1 MKLSEMLDAIE
12 VLSVSGSSDVA
23 VEGVTYDSRKVN
35 PGWLFVA
42 VRGGRANGADYIIE
56 AVSKG
61 ASVVVSEELLE
72 VGSVVT
78 HVHVPHARRA
88 LAELSAVFYGNIS
101 HRMQVIGVTGTNGKT
116 TTACMIHHL
125 LNHGGFRSGLL
136 GTVGYEI
143 GDRSLP
149 AARTTP
155 EAPDIHSFFH
165 QMKSAGCDS
174 AVMEVSSH
182 ALAQYRVHKIDFNI
196 AVFTNLTQDHL
207 DYHNDMESYFI
218 AKARLFEMLEKH
230 HEQYAVINVDD
241 PWGHRLIEEH
251 RLSSEVLTYG
261 FSEKAAIRATDASM
275 DVKGTS
281 FHVST
286 PWGDGRMHLR
296 LLGRFNIY
304 NALAALAVGG
314 IRGIGLKEMGAV
326 LSSMDCVPGRLERV
340 SNKKNRQVFVDYA
353 HTEDALKNVL
363 TTLREICRGR
373 LIAVFGCGGNR
384 DREKREK
391 MGRVAEQLADY
402 SVLTSDNPRDEDP
415 AAVLSAIVRGFENR
429 DRFEVV
435 LDRREAIARA
445 LQLIDKKDILLI
457 AGKGHE
463 TYQEIRGTIVPF
475 DDREVVKEIIG

>member
-1 MKLSEMLDAIE
+1 MKLSTLLDSIE
-12 VLSVSGSSDVA
+12 VLQVSGSSDVP
-23 VEGVTYDSRKVN
+23 VEGISYDSRKVN

-42 VRGGRANGADYIIE
+42 VRGDRANGADYVIE

-88 LAELSAVFYGNIS
+88 LSKLAAVFYGNIS
-101 HRMQVIGVTGTNGKT
+101 HQLQVVGVTGTNGKT

-125 LNHGGFRSGLL
+125 FNQGGFRSGLL

-155 EAPDIHSFFH
+155 EAPDIHAFFQ

-182 ALAQYRVHKIDFNI
+182 ALAQYRVQDIDFNI
-196 AVFTNLTQDHL
+196 GVFTNLTQDHL
-207 DYHNDMESYFI
+207 DYHKDMETYFG

-230 HEQYAVINVDD
+230 HEKHAVINVDD
-241 PWGHRLIEEH
+241 PWGHRLIAER

-261 FSEKAAIRATDASM
+261 FSEGAMVRATDAVVN
-275 DVKGTS
+275 VKGTS

-286 PWGDGRMHLR
+286 PWGAGRMHLR

-314 IRGIGLKEMGAV
+314 IRGIDLKEMGTF
-326 LSSMDCVPGRLERV
+326 LSAMDCVPGRLERV
-340 SNKKNRQVFVDYA
+340 PNRKNRQVFVDYA
-353 HTEDALKNVL
+353 HTEDALENVL
-363 TTLREICRGR
+363 TTLREICGGR
-373 LIAVFGCGGNR
+373 LIVVFGCGGNR
-384 DREKREK
+384 DREKREN
-391 MGRVAEQLADY
+391 MGRTAERLADY

-415 AAVLSAIVRGFENR
+415 AFIVNAITAGFESR

-435 LDRREAIARA
+435 LDRRDAIERA
-445 LQLIDKKDILLI
+445 LQLADKKDIVLI

-463 TYQEIRGTIVPF
+463 TYQEIRGSIVPF
-475 DDREVVKEIIG
+475 DDREVVKEITG